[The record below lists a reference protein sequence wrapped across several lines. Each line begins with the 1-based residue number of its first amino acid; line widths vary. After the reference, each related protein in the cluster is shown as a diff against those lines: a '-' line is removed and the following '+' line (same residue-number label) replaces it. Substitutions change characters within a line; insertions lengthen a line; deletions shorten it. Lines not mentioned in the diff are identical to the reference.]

1 MMVTDEQGVS
11 CEWLM
16 EQDWTGVVF
25 GTGSDVWWFVEEVKR
40 FLDCYEDDYWFVG
53 WRDEMELWLVLMV
66 FLHV

>member
-1 MMVTDEQGVS
+1 
-11 CEWLM
+11 M

-40 FLDCYEDDYWFVG
+40 FLSCYEDDYWFMG
-53 WRDEMELWLVLMV
+53 WKDGMELWLVLMV